1 MKKGILLVNWLII
14 TEVMIQAIKLE
25 REWAEG
31 TIRLTFGDDNTK
43 EDVDYIIESLKEII
57 K

>member
-1 MKKGILLVNWLII
+1 MQNL
-14 TEVMIQAIKLE
+14 QAIKLE